1 MPLSSRR
8 AFLALA
14 LAGTASG
21 AAAALGACTPS
32 STAPPSSS
40 APPSSGPPA
49 PGPAPSPSAAPALR
63 VTGTVA
69 GGLDTPWSIA
79 FLPGG
84 SALVSERGTGRI
96 LHVPAGGGAPREAG
110 RIAVRTDTSEGG
122 LLGLELSPTFAED
135 ATVFAYC
142 TAGSG
147 NRVVALRWDGTSL
160 GGERV
165 LVDGIPAGTFHNG
178 GRIKVGPDGLL
189 YIGTGDATR
198 QPNSQDLGSLGG
210 KVLRV
215 ALDGSPAPGN
225 PFGTRVYTYGHRNVQ
240 GLAWDSGGRLW
251 ASELG
256 PDRDDELNLLTP
268 GAQYGWPAVTGARSA
283 NGSVPAVHVWP
294 NTADAS
300 PSALAIVDDA
310 AYVACLRGERLWR
323 LPLPAPGSP
332 VPTGGTLPGAAE
344 YFRGQYGR
352 LRDVVRVPGRRELW
366 IATNEGTSS
375 RILAVAIP

>member
-1 MPLSSRR
+1 MLLISRR

-14 LAGTASG
+14 GTTAGAGAG
-21 AAAALGACTPS
+21 AALAACTPS
-32 STAPPSSS
+32 PVT
-40 APPSSGPPA
+40 G
-49 PGPAPSPSAAPALR
+49 AAPAPASPSGTAATSGASGPR
-63 VTGTVA
+63 VVGTVA
-69 GGLDTPWSIA
+69 KGLDTPWSIA

-96 LHVPAGGGAPREAG
+96 LEVPAGGGTPRAAG

-122 LLGLELSPTFAED
+122 LLGLATSPHFAD
-135 ATVFAYC
+135 DSTLFAYY
-142 TAGSG
+142 TAAGG
-147 NRVVALRWDGTSL
+147 NRVVALHWDGRSV

-165 LVDGIPAGTFHNG
+165 LVDGIPVGTFHNG

-198 QPNSQDLGSLGG
+198 QSSAQDLGSLGG

-225 PFGTRVYTYGHRNVQ
+225 PFGTRVFTYGHRNVQ

-256 PDRDDELNLLTP
+256 PDRDDELNLLTA
-268 GAQYGWPAVTGARSA
+268 GAQYGWPTVTGARSA
-283 NGSVPAVHVWP
+283 DGSVPAVHVWP

-323 LPLPAPGSP
+323 IPLPAPGSP

-344 YFRGQYGR
+344 FFRGQYGR
-352 LRDVVRVPGRRELW
+352 LRDVVPVPGRRELW
-366 IATNEGTSS
+366 IATNEGATS
-375 RILAVAIP
+375 RILAVALP

>member
-1 MPLSSRR
+1 MGLTSRR
-8 AFLALA
+8 AFLGLA

-32 STAPPSSS
+32 STAPPSSAATASS
-40 APPSSGPPA
+40 AAGSPA
-49 PGPAPSPSAAPALR
+49 PGTASGAAPAPR

-69 GGLDTPWSIA
+69 GGLDTPWSIV

-96 LHVPAGGGAPREAG
+96 LEVPAGGGAAREAG
-110 RIAVRTDTSEGG
+110 RIDVRTDTSEGG
-122 LLGLELSPTFAED
+122 LLGLELSPKFATD

-142 TAGSG
+142 TAGPG
-147 NRVVALRWDGTSL
+147 NRVVALHWDGRSV
-160 GGERV
+160 GGARV

-178 GRIKVGPDGLL
+178 GRIKVGPDGML

-198 QPNSQDLGSLGG
+198 QSNSQDLGSLGG

-240 GLAWDSGGRLW
+240 GLAWDSASRLW

-256 PDRDDELNLLTP
+256 PDRDDELNLLAP
-268 GAQYGWPAVTGARSA
+268 GAQYGWPAVTGARSV

-300 PSALAIVDDA
+300 PSALAIADDV
-310 AYVACLRGERLWR
+310 AYVACLRGQRLWR

-332 VPTGGTLPGAAE
+332 VPGGGTLPGAAE

-366 IATNEGTSS
+366 MATNEGTGS
-375 RILAVAIP
+375 RILAVAI